1 MKNKILILTLTL
13 AVLAVAGK
21 TITTP
26 ANALEN
32 NYPSLIQKIAETFN
46 LNQGEVENVVNQN
59 REEVQQERQQLR
71 THNLDQA
78 VENGVLTNEQKE
90 ALENK
95 WQERKSEMEQHREE
109 MNKWMEEQNID
120 HEALRQYMGYG
131 GNRAGFRGMGPCNN

>member
-1 MKNKILILTLTL
+1 MLTLTL

-21 TITTP
+21 AITTP

-46 LNQGEVENVVNQN
+46 LNQGDVENVLNQN
-59 REEVQQERQQLR
+59 REEVQQERQQQR
-71 THNLDQA
+71 TQNLDQA
-78 VENGVLTNEQKE
+78 VENGVLTSEQKE
-90 ALENK
+90 TLENK

-120 HEALRQYMGYG
+120 HDALRQYMGFG
-131 GNRAGFRGMGPCNN
+131 GGKGGFRGMGPCNN